1 MRDFITI
8 AGGHCVSFIGVAAV
22 AGLMATL
29 TVASFSDAANQEA
42 IPLDESDAIKSIL
55 GVIEQT

>member
-29 TVASFSDAANQEA
+29 TVASFSDACQ
-42 IPLDESDAIKSIL
+42 PGRDPT
-55 GVIEQT
+55 G